1 MTMTMADRTSNQENS
16 EGPTPEQ
23 VRRGRRTA
31 FLLFAL
37 GFGPMIVATIMFY
50 TGWLN
55 PAGHTNNGVLIQP
68 VVPVTELNL
77 ETASGEP
84 LAERF
89 GPDQPESEWLMLV
102 SAGTCGSQCEELLY
116 LARQVNI
123 ALGKNANR
131 VSRAAVLGS
140 VPADL
145 QARWADEY
153 SAMERLVPVSG
164 RTPAWPEGI
173 NPDQAPR
180 ILLVDPFGNVM
191 MHYGP
196 EHTGKDMLEDLKHLL
211 KLSQIG

>member
-1 MTMTMADRTSNQENS
+1 MTMTMANRISNQEQN

-23 VRRGRRTA
+23 ARRGRRTA

-55 PAGHTNNGVLIQP
+55 PAGHTNNGVLLQP
-68 VVPVTELNL
+68 VAPVSTLNL
-77 ETASGEP
+77 ETASGTP

-89 GPDQPESEWLMLV
+89 GPDKADPDWLMIV
-102 SAGTCGSQCEELLY
+102 AAGQCGSQCEELLY

-131 VSRAAVLGS
+131 VSRAAALGS
-140 VPADL
+140 VPSEL
-145 QARWADEY
+145 QARWSSEY
-153 SAMERLVPVSG
+153 SSMERLVPAAG
-164 RTPAWPEGI
+164 AQPNWPSGI
-173 NPDQAPR
+173 NPDAEPR

-191 MHYGP
+191 MHYGS